1 MLKKIVYYAYYAFLL
16 LFAILM
22 GYVAMTFS
30 NSVIQQETR
39 DGYEVIEDYSLEM
52 AEDQSAPIGVR
63 QVYTWTVRNVQDAYQ
78 TLLFYTKHQN
88 VRVYLNEECIYSI
101 EPDARNLF
109 GKTPGGVWNQVS
121 LTEADNGSRLRIE
134 LLPVYESSSDAV
146 PDFYLGTKYDIAVNI
161 FCRSIPAILFGI
173 VAFITGIAFIGFVVY
188 NYKNTEIDKSL
199 VMLGI
204 FAILLGVWKLVDAEA
219 VRFFLPGQIAKS
231 MISSVSLLMVSVPF
245 LLFMKEQ
252 QNDRESLLWYIPCF
266 TSLFE
271 MLVVLVLQF
280 TNRMDVRQTLILTHV
295 QLIFLLVVC
304 VYMVFREIRATG
316 WNAKLKRT
324 ASGMLLCFVGM
335 LADLAFYYA
344 TKGRS
349 MVILALCGF
358 LIYIIVLGM
367 ASMKEAKQLMAI
379 GMRAKN
385 YERMAYHDQLT
396 GLYNRTAY
404 AALTGDTEFEPEHC
418 IVVMFDLNDLK
429 KCNDTLGHEKGDL
442 YIKESA
448 HIIQNIFGEAGECY
462 RMGGDEFCVLIKN
475 GSLAKCKQMV
485 DKLKAQVDRFNQ
497 SSKDVFMQIACGYE
511 LYDKRIDYDIGDTAR
526 RADKMMYHEKFS
538 MKQKNGG
545 GEIR

>member
-1 MLKKIVYYAYYAFLL
+1 MLKKIVQYAYFVFLL
-16 LFAILM
+16 LFVILM
-22 GYVAMTFS
+22 GYVALKFS
-30 NSVIQQETR
+30 NSVERQETR
-39 DGYEVIEDYSLEM
+39 DGYEVLKDYSLEM
-52 AEDQSAPIGVR
+52 VEDPGAPVGVR
-63 QVYTWTVRNVQDAYQ
+63 QVYIWTVENVQDAYQ

-109 GKTPGGVWNQVS
+109 GKTTGGVWNQVS
-121 LTEADNGSRLRIE
+121 FTEADNGSEIRIE
-134 LLPVYESSSDAV
+134 LLPVYGSSSDTV
-146 PDFYLGTKYDIAVNI
+146 PDFYFGTKYDIAVNI

-173 VAFITGIAFIGFVVY
+173 VAFITGIAFIGYVIY

-199 VMLGI
+199 VMLAV
-204 FAILLGVWKLVDAEA
+204 FSILLGLWKLVDAEA
-219 VRFFLPGQIAKS
+219 LRFFFPGQISKS
-231 MISSVSLLMVSVPF
+231 MISSVTLLMVSVPF
-245 LLFMKEQ
+245 LLFIKEQ
-252 QNDRESLLWYIPCF
+252 QNNSESLLWYIPCF

-280 TNRMDVRQTLILTHV
+280 TNRMDVRETLILTHI
-295 QLIFLLVVC
+295 QLVFLVVVC
-304 VYMVFREIRATG
+304 VYMVTREIRTTG
-316 WNAKLKRT
+316 WNVKLKRT
-324 ASGMLLCFVGM
+324 VVCMMLCFVGM

-344 TKGRS
+344 THGRS
-349 MVILALCGF
+349 MVILSLIGF
-358 LIYIIVLGM
+358 LIYINVIGVS
-367 ASMKEAKQLMAI
+367 SMKDAKQLMAI

-404 AALTGDTEFEPEHC
+404 AAFTDKATFEPEHC

-429 KCNDTLGHEKGDL
+429 KCNDTLGHEKGDI

-448 HIIQNIFGEAGECY
+448 HIIENIFGEAGECY

-475 GSLAKCKQMV
+475 GNLKQCKQMV
-485 DKLKAQVDRFNQ
+485 DKLKAQVERFNQ

-538 MKQKNGG
+538 MKQQNGG